1 MSWIARVF
9 TIWPQPTKYCSHW
22 ITPASIKD
30 PIPCYPAD
38 RHDSNGA
45 WVSFGTDGGFVHL
58 VSPAGAVDAAMACT
72 TRTVHTFAQL
82 VKISFEH
89 LDSLQSQSTMHSAL
103 CESYTKHALHRL
115 FPTTCKCYVVFLLAG

>member
-82 VKISFEH
+82 IKIF
-89 LDSLQSQSTMHSAL
+89 
-103 CESYTKHALHRL
+103 
-115 FPTTCKCYVVFLLAG
+115 F